1 MKKGR
6 NYAGILSLPGELGL
20 SKTTEGYRICINPA
34 KELAKLR
41 SEPFSKVLNMKEEVF
56 APCFASLYS
65 GEGQALEIELT
76 FSDARQIKG
85 KGESFIKLTVFGTL
99 FSIDLFSREIK
110 VGPHRIPLKEEKEH
124 HLRIY
129 ADTDVFEL
137 YACKGLTY
145 AVTDNESN
153 SVSGS
158 VKIEF
163 SGIMGDIKL
172 HALRG
177 IRISE

>member
-1 MKKGR
+1 MKKDR

-41 SEPFSKVLNMKEEVF
+41 SETFSEVLDKKEETF
-56 APCFASLYS
+56 TPCYASLYS
-65 GEGQALEIELT
+65 GEGQALEIELA
-76 FSDARQIKG
+76 FSDARQLKS
-85 KGESFIKLTVFGTL
+85 KGESYIKLTVFGTL
-99 FSIDLFSREIK
+99 FFIDLFSREIK

-124 HLRIY
+124 HIRIY
-129 ADTDVFEL
+129 ADMDVFEL
-137 YACKGLTY
+137 FACQGLTY
-145 AVTDNESN
+145 AVTDNESD

-158 VKIEF
+158 VEIEY

-172 HALRG
+172 HALRK